1 MFANST
7 DTQPPALRSLRKTL
21 ALPDVRHVLLLMLLA
36 AVILCGQIEKEV
48 LYSVD
53 GIVYSLVGKELTLKP
68 ISQWVVLTWNGLP
81 FYEHPHLTPW
91 MLGASMK
98 VFGVS
103 TLTAILPILLIDLAT
118 VLLAYLLGR
127 LLLDHRLGLLA
138 GTVLALTPEF
148 VRGGRNPMLEPALMF
163 FIMLAVYFHVLAT
176 RPGSFFRNTIFSG
189 LSLGLAF
196 LAKGPPAVLALAV
209 IIAFQCAAHAFP
221 DAFKGLTLPRRRLS
235 IHVMAL
241 VLASTAVVMLVDL
254 WHRAVAGT
262 SFFAQYISHQLRSTI
277 VEGRGAVE
285 NDWTYY
291 LNTFLRDWP
300 WWPFVLFSVLLVA
313 WKRDRVAVP
322 ALVLGGLVTAGTY
335 IGFTLMTHKAEWY
348 TAIHYVGSSLLA
360 ALALRYLVSERV
372 LERYYTSLALVLI
385 VPTLFLSA
393 SVPSLFLQYG
403 RPFEWFM
410 EQAHTELGGTLE
422 GEPIADCLP
431 VESWKGP
438 FFLSF
443 YLGVHRVDCTDS
455 LARFKMID
463 SRKYV
468 TESGYRLV
476 FSQQPF
482 SILERAPN

>member
-1 MFANST
+1 M
-7 DTQPPALRSLRKTL
+7 
-21 ALPDVRHVLLLMLLA
+21 
-36 AVILCGQIEKEV
+36 
-48 LYSVD
+48 
-53 GIVYSLVGKELTLKP
+53 
-68 ISQWVVLTWNGLP
+68 
-81 FYEHPHLTPW
+81 
-91 MLGASMK
+91 
-98 VFGVS
+98 
-103 TLTAILPILLIDLAT
+103 
-118 VLLAYLLGR
+118 
-127 LLLDHRLGLLA
+127 
-138 GTVLALTPEF
+138 
-148 VRGGRNPMLEPALMF
+148 
-163 FIMLAVYFHVLAT
+163 
-176 RPGSFFRNTIFSG
+176 
-189 LSLGLAF
+189 
-196 LAKGPPAVLALAV
+196 
-209 IIAFQCAAHAFP
+209 
-221 DAFKGLTLPRRRLS
+221 LPRRRLA
-235 IHVMAL
+235 IHVIAL

-277 VEGRGAVE
+277 IEGRGAAE

-360 ALALRYLVSERV
+360 ALALRYLASERV
-372 LERYYTSLALVLI
+372 LERYYTTLALVLI

-393 SVPSLFLQYG
+393 SMPSLFLQYG